1 MQNLDNYIKNKEI
14 FYIAIVHDIMKQIR
28 RNSSSFESNSILNE
42 SEIISQVGIS
52 KVTSR
57 ENLFDEIVDPK
68 PRNCFLMHME

>member
-1 MQNLDNYIKNKEI
+1 MDNYIKNKEI
-14 FYIAIVHDIMKQIR
+14 FYIAIVHDIMRQIR

-68 PRNCFLMHME
+68 PRNCFLMHMK